1 MAGRKSRVD
10 KRTKAT
16 ACSILPLLPAKASA
30 ENDSDLSKMV
40 ANFPLVT
47 VFDSSSGVLSVSGTS

>member
-1 MAGRKSRVD
+1 
-10 KRTKAT
+10 
-16 ACSILPLLPAKASA
+16 
-30 ENDSDLSKMV
+30 MV